1 MKAVITGERTAG
13 LKPMD
18 ELQPQDDWVVVKVV
32 VAPMC
37 AEYKQFVRGER
48 TEFAGHEAAGEVV
61 AVDRPTHV
69 APGDRVVAM
78 PLYSC
83 GECWLC
89 RRGDYI
95 HCERDSI
102 RLHRHEEGSATM
114 AEYLLKPDRLLVP
127 IPDGVSYEHGAMACC
142 GLGASFGALER
153 LAVTGDDTLLITG
166 LGPVGLGGVINA
178 RFRGTRVIGVETNP
192 LRADLARTLGA
203 DLVVDPAEPGA
214 LEQVREATGGR
225 GADKAVDCSGV
236 VAAHRFCMDA
246 VRRLGSVAFVG
257 ESWAETPVVVSDDMI
272 RKGLRLIGSWHY
284 PLPKAQKLMDQIG
297 QIGPQ
302 LDQLITHE
310 FPLAR
315 IQDAWETQ
323 ASGRCGKVILRP

>member
-102 RLHRHEEGSATM
+102 RLHRREEGSATM

-178 RFRGTRVIGVETNP
+178 RFRGTRVIGVEANP

-203 DLVVDPAEPGA
+203 DLVVDPTDPDAV
-214 LEQVREATGGR
+214 EQVRAATGGR
-225 GADKAVDCSGV
+225 GPDKAVDCSGIV
-236 VAAHRFCMDA
+236 SAHRLCIAA
-246 VRRLGSVAFVG
+246 VRRQGAIAFVG
-257 ESWAETPVVVSDDMI
+257 ESWAETPVVVSDDLI
-272 RKGLRLIGSWHY
+272 RKGLTLIGSWHY
-284 PLPKAQKLMDQIG
+284 PLYKAPKLMDQIA

-302 LDQLITHE
+302 LDRLITHE

-315 IQDAWETQ
+315 VQDAWETQ